1 LWKRH
6 LPDGHLL
13 DDDVDLDFLARSFD
27 LPGGNIRNIA
37 VAAAFLAAADD
48 RTITMVDL
56 VRATAR
62 EYRKLGRLC
71 VEAEFGPYFTIV

>member
-1 LWKRH
+1 V
-6 LPDGHLL
+6 DE
-13 DDDVDLDFLARSFD
+13 DVDVDFLARAFD

-48 RTITMVDL
+48 RHIMMADL
-56 VRATAR
+56 IRATAR

-71 VEAEFGPYFTIV
+71 VEAEFGPYFAIV